1 MHMERFTFEFH
12 IAREAR
18 DRYAFADRLFSVTGN
33 VVIADLGAS
42 RELAHRMNS
51 VRDAA
56 RHPDLTVNPGA
67 LNAMG
72 LLDEVTHIVLAQYRA
87 RRDPR
92 AVLDALAWF
101 EARVTRTTL
110 DTTLLVF
117 AERFPTVAVYR
128 GLESAKDWL
137 RDSTAGVPHR
147 AVALEELITV
157 WLANVNPAFRPFGEL
172 LDDGPLATATAYREI
187 SGALRE
193 YFDSRPRFGPQNQ
206 NLIDMLRAPAVA
218 SPDSLEGQLE
228 YVRHHWGDLL
238 GDLLLRLLLAM
249 DVLKEEQVALWLRF
263 HPAGQGAPQ
272 GGQGLEATGT
282 IPSYA
287 GQDAETERF
296 SRDAEWMASTVL
308 IAKNAYVWLDQL
320 SRAYGRAITRLDQI
334 PDEALATLA
343 RRGFNALW
351 LIGLWE
357 RSRASQRIK
366 QLCGN
371 PEAVASAY
379 SLYDYRIASDLGGDA
394 AYQHLRARARAH
406 GIRLA
411 SDMVPNHM
419 GIDSRWVIEH
429 PERFLALPHSPF
441 PAYRFD
447 GPNLSD
453 DDRVEIK
460 IEDHYYDRSDAG
472 VVFRRVDRW
481 TGDTRFVYHGN
492 DGTSFPWNDTA
503 QLDFTR
509 ADVREAVIQT
519 ILWVARQC
527 SIIRFD
533 AAMTLAKRHFHRLW
547 FPEPGS
553 GGAIPSRAERGMS
566 RAAFDAAIP
575 VEFWREVVD
584 RVAAEAPDTLLL
596 AEAFWLMEGYFVRT
610 LGMHR
615 VYNSAF
621 MVMLRDEDNAKYRL
635 VLKNTL
641 EFDPDILKRY
651 VNFMNNPDERTAVDQ
666 FGKADKYFGVCTMMA
681 TLPGL
686 PMFGHGQVEGFTE
699 RYGMEYRRAYYDEH
713 PDTGLV
719 AEHERR
725 IAPLLH
731 RRDLFAEAHQF
742 RLYDFFTDEGWV
754 NEDVF
759 AYSNQ
764 RDGARALVVYHNR
777 YAPTR
782 GWVRMSCAWADKG
795 ADRRLVQAS
804 LGEALGASHDSAVF
818 LVCRDVVTGL
828 EHLHHARTLA
838 ESGLRVE
845 LPAYGCHVFVDWR
858 EVVDDGRRPWRALA
872 DGLGGR
878 GVPSVDEA
886 MRLMLLEPVHA
897 AFRALLDP
905 ALLASLEPGAPAA
918 RGAATSMASEA
929 AARLRAF
936 LVEVKTLAGRHPDV
950 TGGAVRGD
958 LDAVLETFERRLEA
972 ARRLP
977 ALERRFESAWPA
989 PGRALLAPSGAALG
1003 GMVAWAALE
1012 ALGRMGAL
1020 SDPPG
1025 VAARMF
1031 DALRLRAVLADA
1043 AARLGAE
1050 GEDAWRVAGR
1060 VRVALAHARS
1070 APAAGSPRLDWLSD
1084 ADAAWLT
1091 GVHDHAGQRYF
1102 VKEPYE
1108 ALVWWMALPALLT
1121 LAADASPSSGAVRAL
1136 ERDIAA
1142 RVRAAAAA
1150 DYRLR

>member
-1 MHMERFTFEFH
+1 MAHVTFEFH

-18 DRYAFADRLFSVTGN
+18 DRYGFADRLFSVTGN
-33 VVIADLGAS
+33 VVIADLAGS
-42 RELAHRMNS
+42 RTLAHRMNT

-56 RHPDLTVNPGA
+56 HHPDRTVNPGA

-72 LLDEVTHIVLAQYRA
+72 LLDEVTHVILAQYRL
-87 RRDPR
+87 RKDPR
-92 AVLDALAWF
+92 ALLDALAWF
-101 EARVTRTTL
+101 EARLTRPAL
-110 DTTLLVF
+110 DTTLLAF

-128 GLESAKDWL
+128 GLEPVKNWL
-137 RDSTAGVPHR
+137 AAQTAGIPHR

-157 WLANVNPAFRPFGEL
+157 WLANLNPAFRPFGEL
-172 LDDGPLATATAYREI
+172 FDDAALAAGSAYREV

-193 YFDSRPRFGPQNQ
+193 YFESRPRFGPENQ
-206 NLIDMLRAPAVA
+206 NLIDMLRAPALA

-228 YVRHHWGDLL
+228 YVRHHWADLL
-238 GDLLLRLLLAM
+238 GDLLDRLLLAM

-263 HPAGQGAPQ
+263 HPPGQGRGAA
-272 GGQGLEATGT
+272 GEGLEPAAY

-287 GQDAETERF
+287 GQDPEHERF
-296 SRDAEWMASTVL
+296 SRDADWMARTVL
-308 IAKNAYVWLDQL
+308 IAKNAFVWLDQL
-320 SRAYGRAITRLDQI
+320 SRASGRAITRLDQV
-334 PDEALATLA
+334 PDEALAALA

-379 SLYDYRIASDLGGDA
+379 SLYDYRIASDLGGSV
-394 AYQHLRARARAH
+394 AYDHFRARAGAH

-429 PERFLALPHSPF
+429 PERFLSLPEPPY

-453 DDRVEIK
+453 DGRVEIK
-460 IEDHYYDRSDAG
+460 IEDRYYDRTDAG

-481 TGDTRFVYHGN
+481 TGDTRYVYHGN
-492 DGTSFPWNDTA
+492 DGTSYPWNDTA

-566 RAAFDAAIP
+566 RADFDAAMP

-584 RVAAEAPDTLLL
+584 RVAAEAPGTLLL

-621 MVMLRDEDNAKYRL
+621 MIMLRDEDNAKYRQ
-635 VLKNTL
+635 VIKNTL
-641 EFDPDILKRY
+641 EFDPEILKRY
-651 VNFMNNPDERTAVDQ
+651 VNFMNNPDERTAIDQ
-666 FGKADKYFGVCTMMA
+666 FGNGDKYFGVCTLMA

-713 PDTGLV
+713 PDAGLV
-719 AEHERR
+719 ARHERQ

-731 RRDLFAEAHQF
+731 RRELFAEARDF
-742 RLYDFFTDEGWV
+742 RLYDFFTDGGWV

-759 AYSNQ
+759 AYTN
-764 RDGARALVVYHNR
+764 RRGDARSLVVYHNK
-777 YAPTR
+777 YARTQ
-782 GWVRMSCAWADKG
+782 GWVRGSSAWADTSAG
-795 ADRRLVQAS
+795 GRLAQTT
-804 LGEALGASHDSAVF
+804 LGEALGVSRDGAAF
-818 LVCRDVVTGL
+818 LVCRDAVTGL
-828 EHLHHARTLA
+828 EHLHRARAVA
-838 ESGLRVE
+838 ESGLRLE
-845 LPAYGCHVFVDWR
+845 LEAYTCHVFLDWR
-858 EVVDDGRRPWRALA
+858 EVADDGTRPWAALA
-872 DGLGGR
+872 DRLGGR

-886 MRLMLLEPVHA
+886 MRLLLLEPVHD
-897 AFRALLDP
+897 AFRALL
-905 ALLASLEPGAPAA
+905 EPDADDL
-918 RGAATSMASEA
+918 

-936 LVEVKTLAGRHPDV
+936 LVETRALAVRYPDV
-950 TGGAVRGD
+950 TGSPLRGD
-958 LDAVLETFERRLEA
+958 VDAAEELFASRLGA

-977 ALERRFESAWPA
+977 ALEPRFESAWPA
-989 PGRALLAPSGAALG
+989 PARAVLAPRGGALG
-1003 GMVAWAALE
+1003 GILAWAALE
-1012 ALGRMGAL
+1012 ALGTLVAPTDPAGAA
-1020 SDPPG
+1020 G
-1025 VAARMF
+1025 RMF
-1031 DALRLRAVLADA
+1031 DALRLRPVVAEA
-1043 AARLGAE
+1043 AARLGVE
-1050 GEDAWRVAGR
+1050 GEDAWRVAAR
-1060 VRVALAHARS
+1060 VRLALAHARS
-1070 APAAGSPRLDWLSD
+1070 APAAGPPRLDWLGD

-1091 GVHDHAGQRYF
+1091 GVHEYGGKRYF
-1102 VKEPYE
+1102 VQEPFE
-1108 ALVWWMALPALLT
+1108 TLVWWMALPALLT
-1121 LAADASPSSGAVRAL
+1121 LAGDTSPSRGAVRGL

-1142 RVRAAAAA
+1142 RLQAAAAA
-1150 DYRLR
+1150 GYRLR

>member
-1 MHMERFTFEFH
+1 MAGVVFEFH

-18 DRYAFADRLFSVTGN
+18 ERYGFADRLFAVTGN
-33 VVIADLGAS
+33 VIIADLAAS
-42 RELAHRMNS
+42 RELAHRMNA

-56 RHPDLTVNPGA
+56 RHPDRTVNPGA

-72 LLDEVTHIVLAQYRA
+72 LLDEVSHIVIEQYRV

-92 AVLDALAWF
+92 AVLDALRWF
-101 EARVTRTTL
+101 EGRLGRDVLEHTL
-110 DTTLLVF
+110 RAF
-117 AERFPTVAVYR
+117 AGRFPTVAVYR
-128 GLESAKDWL
+128 GLQSAADWL
-137 RDSTAGVPHR
+137 AGTTAGVPNR

-157 WLANVNPAFRPFGEL
+157 WLGNVNPAFRPFREL
-172 LDDGPLATATAYREI
+172 FDDDALATATAYRALTA
-187 SGALRE
+187 ALRE
-193 YFDSRPRFGPQNQ
+193 YFDTRPRFGPSNQ
-206 NLIDMLRAPAVA
+206 NLIDMLRAPALA
-218 SPDSLEGQLE
+218 SPDSLDGQLE

-238 GDLLLRLLLAM
+238 GDLLDRLLLAM
-249 DVLKEEQVALWLRF
+249 DVLKEEQLALWLRF
-263 HPAGQGAPQ
+263 HPPGQGA
-272 GGQGLEATGT
+272 GQDAGVEAAGFV
-282 IPSYA
+282 PSYA
-287 GQDAETERF
+287 GQEAEDERF
-296 SRDAEWMASTVL
+296 SRDAEWMARTVL
-308 IAKNAYVWLDQL
+308 VAKNTYVWLDQL
-320 SRAYGRAITRLDQI
+320 SRRHGRAITRLDQI

-379 SLYDYRIASDLGGDA
+379 SLYDYRIAHDLGGDA
-394 AYQHLRARARAH
+394 GYGDLRARAAAH

-429 PERFLALPHSPF
+429 PERFLALPWSPF

-460 IEDHYYDRSDAG
+460 IEDHYYERTDAG

-492 DGTSFPWNDTA
+492 DGTSYPWNDTA

-533 AAMTLAKRHFHRLW
+533 AAMTLAKRHYHRLW

-553 GGAIPSRAERGMS
+553 GGAIPSRAEHGMT
-566 RAAFDAAIP
+566 RAAFDAAMP
-575 VEFWREVVD
+575 TEFWREVVD
-584 RVAAEAPDTLLL
+584 RVAAEAPGTLLL

-621 MVMLRDEDNAKYRL
+621 MVMLRDEDNAKYRQ
-635 VLKNTL
+635 VIKNTL

-651 VNFMNNPDERTAVDQ
+651 VNFMNNPDERTAIDQ
-666 FGKADKYFGVCTMMA
+666 FGNGDKYFGVCTLMA
-681 TLPGL
+681 TMPGL

-699 RYGMEYRRAYYDEH
+699 RYGMEYRRAYYDEQ
-713 PDTGLV
+713 PDGRLV

-731 RRDLFAEAHQF
+731 RRELFAEADAF
-742 RLYDFFTDEGWV
+742 RLYDLYTEEGWV

-759 AYSNQ
+759 AYSNEHH
-764 RDGARALVVYHNR
+764 GARALVVYHNR
-777 YAPTR
+777 YAR
-782 GWVRMSCAWADKG
+782 AEGWLRASCAWADKR
-795 ADRRLVQAS
+795 APDRRLVQAS
-804 LGEALGASHDSAVF
+804 VGDALGASHDPAAF

-828 EHLHHARTLA
+828 EHLHRSRALA
-838 ESGLRVE
+838 ESGLRLALE
-845 LPAYGCHVFVDWR
+845 AYTCHVFVDWR
-858 EVVDDGRRPWRALA
+858 HVVDDGVRPWGVLA
-872 DGLGGR
+872 DRLGAR

-886 MRLMLLEPVHA
+886 MRLLVLEPVHA

-905 ALLASLEPGAPAA
+905 ALVEAVHA
-918 RGAATSMASEA
+918 GAATAGKEA
-929 AARLRAF
+929 VARLRS
-936 LVEVKTLAGRHPDV
+936 LLAEARALAARDPAM
-950 TGGAVRGD
+950 TGGQFIGDVQAAAAGFASRVEAVGRV
-958 LDAVLETFERRLEA
+958 A
-972 ARRLP
+972 
-977 ALERRFESAWPA
+977 ALESEFQAPWPA
-989 PGRALLAPSGAALG
+989 PAHTLLVERPAGTGAIL
-1003 GMVAWAALE
+1003 AWAAAE
-1012 ALGRMGAL
+1012 ALGRAFADA
-1020 SDPPG
+1020 DPTG
-1025 VAARMF
+1025 TEAAGLF
-1031 DALRLRAVLADA
+1031 DALRLRQVVAELV
-1043 AARLGAE
+1043 ARIGAE
-1050 GEDAWRVAGR
+1050 GEEAWRVAAR

-1070 APAAGSPRLDWLSD
+1070 APAAGPPRLDWLRD

-1091 GVHDHAGQRYF
+1091 GVHEHQGTRYF

-1121 LAADASPSSGAVRAL
+1121 LAAGPAPSVGAVRAL

-1142 RVRAAAAA
+1142 RLRAAATTG
-1150 DYRLR
+1150 YRLP

>member
-1 MHMERFTFEFH
+1 MAEVSFEFH
-12 IAREAR
+12 IAGEAR
-18 DRYAFADRLFSVTGN
+18 DRYGFADRLFSVTGN
-33 VVIADLGAS
+33 VVVADLAAS
-42 RELAHRMNS
+42 RELAHRMNE

-56 RHPDLTVNPGA
+56 HHPEKTVNPGA

-72 LLDEVTHIVLAQYRA
+72 LLDEVTHVIMRQYRL

-92 AVLDALAWF
+92 ALLDALGWF
-101 EARVTRTTL
+101 EARLGREAL
-110 DTTLLVF
+110 DGTLLAF
-117 AERFPTVAVYR
+117 ADRYPTVAVYR
-128 GLESAKDWL
+128 GVQSATSWL
-137 RDSTAGVPHR
+137 AGATGGVPHR

-157 WLANVNPAFRPFGEL
+157 WLANVNPAFRPFQEL
-172 LDDGPLATATAYREI
+172 FDDAALAAATAYRTL
-187 SGALRE
+187 SGALRD
-193 YFDSRPRFGPQNQ
+193 YFELRPRFGPDNQ
-206 NLIDMLRAPAVA
+206 NLIDMLRAPALA

-228 YVRHHWGDLL
+228 YVRHHWADLL
-238 GDLLLRLLLAM
+238 GDLLDRLLLAM

-263 HPAGQGAPQ
+263 HPPGQGKDA
-272 GGQGLEATGT
+272 GGAGLEPAAM

-287 GQDAETERF
+287 GQDPEHERF
-296 SRDAEWMASTVL
+296 SHDADWMARTVL

-320 SRAYGRAITRLDQI
+320 SRQYGRGISRLDQI
-334 PDEALATLA
+334 PEEALAALA

-371 PEAVASAY
+371 PDAVASAY
-379 SLYDYRIASDLGGDA
+379 SLYDYRIAGDLGGGG
-394 AYQHLRARARAH
+394 AYEQFRARAAAH

-429 PERFLALPHSPF
+429 PERFLALPYSPF
-441 PAYRFD
+441 PSYRFD

-460 IEDHYYDRSDAG
+460 IEDHYYDRTDAG

-481 TGDTRFVYHGN
+481 TGDTRYVYHGN
-492 DGTSFPWNDTA
+492 DGTSYPWNDTA

-553 GGAIPSRAERGMS
+553 GGAIPSRAERGMT
-566 RAAFDAAIP
+566 RGAFDAVMP
-575 VEFWREVVD
+575 EEFWREVVD
-584 RVAAEAPDTLLL
+584 RVAVEAPDTLLL

-621 MVMLRDEDNAKYRL
+621 MIMLRDEDNAKYRI
-635 VLKNTL
+635 VMKNTL
-641 EFDPDILKRY
+641 EFDPEILKRY

-666 FGKADKYFGVCTMMA
+666 FGNGDKYFGVCTLMA

-699 RYGMEYRRAYYDEH
+699 RYGMEYRRAYYDER
-713 PDTGLV
+713 PDGHLV
-719 AEHERR
+719 ARHERQ

-731 RRDLFAEAHQF
+731 RRELFAQATDF
-742 RLYDFFTDEGWV
+742 RLYDFFTDQGWV

-759 AYSNQ
+759 AYSN
-764 RDGARALVVYHNR
+764 RHHGERSLVVYHNR
-777 YAPTR
+777 YARTQ
-782 GWVRMSCAWADKG
+782 GWIRSSCAWADKG
-795 ADRRLVQAS
+795 HDRRLVQTT
-804 LGEALGASHDSAVF
+804 LGEALGASRDPSVF
-818 LVCRDVVTGL
+818 LVCRDAVSGL
-828 EHLHHARTLA
+828 EHLHRAAGLA
-838 ESGLRVE
+838 ESGLRLE
-845 LPAYGCHVFVDWR
+845 LEAYRCHVFLDWR
-858 EVVDDGRRPWRALA
+858 ELIDDGLRPWGALA
-872 DGLGGR
+872 DRLGGR
-878 GVPSVDEA
+878 GVASVDEA
-886 MRLMLLEPVHA
+886 MRLLLLEPLHA
-897 AFRALLDP
+897 AFRAVLDP
-905 ALLASLEPGAPAA
+905 ALVATPSPADAATAGETAPGALVERVRVLLTEAQALARRSPDVTGSLLRGDVEAAVRAFAARLAAVRRLSALEPRFQSRWPAPARELLGGTEAA
-918 RGAATSMASEA
+918 RGAI
-929 AARLRAF
+929 
-936 LVEVKTLAGRHPDV
+936 
-950 TGGAVRGD
+950 
-958 LDAVLETFERRLEA
+958 
-972 ARRLP
+972 
-977 ALERRFESAWPA
+977 
-989 PGRALLAPSGAALG
+989 
-1003 GMVAWAALE
+1003 VAWAAVE
-1012 ALGRMGAL
+1012 ALGHLAAP
-1020 SDPPG
+1020 SVPSTE
-1025 VAARMF
+1025 AARLF
-1031 DALRLRAVLADA
+1031 DALRLRPVVAEA
-1043 AARLGAE
+1043 AARLSLE
-1050 GEDAWRVAGR
+1050 GDDTWRAAAR

-1091 GVHDHAGQRYF
+1091 GVHEYGGARYF

-1108 ALVWWMALPALLT
+1108 TLVWWMALPALLA
-1121 LAADASPSSGAVRAL
+1121 LAADASPSPGAVRAL

-1142 RVRAAAAA
+1142 RLQAAAAA
-1150 DYRLR
+1150 GYRLR